1 MAQPRKMVGLAGRRG
16 FLRLGGL
23 AATTASLAG
32 CGIHPLYAP
41 NAFGGDGANAA
52 VQQHLREV
60 QVGFIPDR
68 DGQLLRYAL
77 QDRLE
82 AGQTAE
88 ITRYDLVIR
97 YNISSIGLGLL
108 NDNTTTYA
116 RIIAVAAWSLNA
128 QDTDHTLL
136 TKSVS
141 QAVDGLNSFDN
152 QPFAQDLEVETV
164 HKRIANA
171 LADQITLR
179 LAHYFTAT
187 GRAQEQGKPA

>member
-1 MAQPRKMVGLAGRRG
+1 MGQPRTTIGLPGRRA

-41 NAFGGDGANAA
+41 NAFGGDDANAA

-88 ITRYDLVIR
+88 ITRYDLIIR

-128 QDTDHTLL
+128 QDADRTVL

-152 QPFAQDLEVETV
+152 QPFAQDLEVEVV
-164 HKRIANA
+164 HKRLANA